1 VCSPGTSVHVH
12 KEWGLHHRGLSAREE
27 NHPMRQP
34 RWLFTILG
42 ALLAMISV
50 IIPAWA
56 GKLIVIANDGRSIY
70 RRL

>member
-1 VCSPGTSVHVH
+1 
-12 KEWGLHHRGLSAREE
+12 
-27 NHPMRQP
+27 MRQP